1 MPNIKTKKI
10 LTIYKIFLLFFL
22 LSANK
27 AFSASLNLSPANGNF
42 SVGDNISVRLRVS
55 TSGESINAISSVLNY
70 SNNTLSLSSITKS
83 GSIISLWPVEP
94 SFSNQSGRIT
104 LEGVVLNGYGGSSG
118 NVVTL
123 NFRAISEGSAY
134 VRFTSGSVLAND
146 GQGTNVLTSS
156 NGSSFQVAKR
166 TSSVDKKTDEKT
178 VVETLNTIKIEQIK
192 SPEIPSNQAR
202 FSIKPPRPI
211 IGDFNI
217 QIDSETVLSF
227 TDDGTGVYTTPPL
240 DSGQHTI
247 KVTAYD
253 KNNVLMSGVF
263 EFTTL
268 QSYKTED
275 AKDTDTGIK
284 KAGFIESNIYLILI
298 NLGFIVIVLIAL
310 LFFLIH
316 IISKNKK
323 SLKQKIQE
331 SRLMVLKSF
340 TSLEDDE
347 ERERM
352 LIQKLKNHNLLED
365 TEEMELN
372 RFGRNIHE
380 AEKLINNSLNKI
392 NEED

>member
-10 LTIYKIFLLFFL
+10 LIIYKIFLLFFL
-22 LSANK
+22 MVANK
-27 AFSASLNLSPANGNF
+27 AFSASLNLSPVNGNF
-42 SVGDNISVRLRVS
+42 NVGDSISIRLRVS
-55 TSGESINAISSVLNY
+55 TPGESINAISSVLNY
-70 SNNTLSLSSITKS
+70 SNNTLSLSSISKS

-104 LEGVVLNGYGGSSG
+104 LEGVILNGYSGSAG

-123 NFRAISEGSAY
+123 NFKAISEGSAY
-134 VRFTSGSVLAND
+134 VRFAGGSVLAND

-156 NGSSFQVAKR
+156 NGASFQINKR
-166 TSSVDKKTDEKT
+166 VSNVDRKVSEKSIP
-178 VVETLNTIKIEQIK
+178 ETLNTIKIEQIK

-211 IGDFNI
+211 VGDFSI
-217 QIDSETVLSF
+217 QIDSETVFSF
-227 TDDGTGVYTTPPL
+227 VDDGTGIYTTPPL

-247 KVTAYD
+247 KISAYD
-253 KNNVLMSGVF
+253 KENVLMSGVF

-268 QSYKTED
+268 QSYKAEET
-275 AKDTDTGIK
+275 ADTISK
-284 KAGFIESNIYLILI
+284 KPSFIESNIQLILI
-298 NLGFIVIVLIAL
+298 NIGFIIFVLIAL
-310 LFFLIH
+310 LIFLIH

-323 SLKQKIQE
+323 NLKQKIQE

-380 AEKLINNSLNKI
+380 AEKLINDSLNKI